1 MKVSADYRMLALDA
15 LRGKW
20 KTAVL
25 TGIAASALGAT
36 IVSSSNSAVS
46 NSNQAKDIHF
56 ELFSQ
61 PNGGR
66 LLAVLLAGI
75 GLWAILQLIVG
86 GAVQLGYA
94 RFNLNLVDGKDA
106 AFSDLFSQKD
116 RLWDGFCMKIL
127 QGLYIVLWSLLLVIP
142 GIVKIYSYAMTPY
155 IMAEH
160 PSLTANEAITE
171 SRRIMGGNK
180 WRLFCLDLSFIG
192 WELLCAPL
200 QLAESCA
207 LMVSSS
213 VVVLSLRT
221 PASSTTHL
229 SFGRLGS
236 WMAAAEAAG
245 ASAVRPTTT
254 TRNRA
259 AIRRENIFIVFMRKV
274 SPPVRRTACPADRP
288 GSRRR
293 RFDSSGL
300 RRYNAG
306 C

>member
-36 IVSSSNSAVS
+36 ISSSSNSIAS
-46 NSNQAKDIHF
+46 NSKEGTDIHF
-56 ELFSQ
+56 EMFSQ

-86 GAVQLGYA
+86 AAVQLGYA

-155 IMAEH
+155 IME
-160 PSLTANEAITE
+160 
-171 SRRIMGGNK
+171 
-180 WRLFCLDLSFIG
+180 IG
-192 WELLCAPL
+192 
-200 QLAESCA
+200 
-207 LMVSSS
+207 
-213 VVVLSLRT
+213 
-221 PASSTTHL
+221 
-229 SFGRLGS
+229 
-236 WMAAAEAAG
+236 
-245 ASAVRPTTT
+245 
-254 TRNRA
+254 RA
-259 AIRRENIFIVFMRKV
+259 HV
-274 SPPVRRTACPADRP
+274 
-288 GSRRR
+288 
-293 RFDSSGL
+293 
-300 RRYNAG
+300 
-306 C
+306 

>member
-36 IVSSSNSAVS
+36 ISSSSNSIAS
-46 NSNQAKDIHF
+46 NSKQGTDIHF

-180 WRLFCLDLSFIG
+180 CRLFPISKQFLRFGSDGNFRCSSAGNPIEHWLFLR
-192 WELLCAPL
+192 APL
-200 QLAESCA
+200 
-207 LMVSSS
+207 
-213 VVVLSLRT
+213 
-221 PASSTTHL
+221 
-229 SFGRLGS
+229 
-236 WMAAAEAAG
+236 
-245 ASAVRPTTT
+245 
-254 TRNRA
+254 
-259 AIRRENIFIVFMRKV
+259 
-274 SPPVRRTACPADRP
+274 
-288 GSRRR
+288 
-293 RFDSSGL
+293 
-300 RRYNAG
+300 
-306 C
+306 

>member
-36 IVSSSNSAVS
+36 ISSSSNSIAS
-46 NSNQAKDIHF
+46 NSKQGTDIHF

-86 GAVQLGYA
+86 
-94 RFNLNLVDGKDA
+94 
-106 AFSDLFSQKD
+106 
-116 RLWDGFCMKIL
+116 
-127 QGLYIVLWSLLLVIP
+127 
-142 GIVKIYSYAMTPY
+142 IYSYAMTPY

-192 WELLCAPL
+192 WELLCALPL
-200 QLAESCA
+200 YAGYFLFLNNFSGSEAMAISIVLLLAIP
-207 LMVSSS
+207 
-213 VVVLSLRT
+213 LSIGFFFVR
-221 PASSTTHL
+221 PYE
-229 SFGRLGS
+229 
-236 WMAAAEAAG
+236 EAAW
-245 ASAVRPTTT
+245 ATFYRDITAAPTEPDE
-254 TRNRA
+254 A
-259 AIRRENIFIVFMRKV
+259 
-274 SPPVRRTACPADRP
+274 
-288 GSRRR
+288 
-293 RFDSSGL
+293 
-300 RRYNAG
+300 Y
-306 C
+306 